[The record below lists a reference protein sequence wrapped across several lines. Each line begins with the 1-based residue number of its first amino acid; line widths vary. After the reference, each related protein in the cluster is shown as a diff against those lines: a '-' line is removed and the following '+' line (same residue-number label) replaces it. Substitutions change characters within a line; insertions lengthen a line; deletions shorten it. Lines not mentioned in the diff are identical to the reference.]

1 MLYLLSGAVPSVGRG
16 TGVSLSTNLVFTV
29 LLYNTGTM
37 SFNIT
42 SQINTELGG
51 LGPDEQQRVLDY
63 VRSLRRIGMGMS
75 ADALMKHVGC
85 IDSSD
90 GEAMRDA
97 IETGCEQ
104 VNMDEW

>member
-1 MLYLLSGAVPSVGRG
+1 
-16 TGVSLSTNLVFTV
+16 
-29 LLYNTGTM
+29 M
-37 SFNIT
+37 SSNIT
-42 SQINTELGG
+42 SRINTELGG
-51 LGPDEQQRVLDY
+51 LGPDAQQRVLDY
-63 VRSLRRIGMGMS
+63 VRSLKRIGAGMS

-90 GEAMRDA
+90 GQAMRDA

>member
-1 MLYLLSGAVPSVGRG
+1 
-16 TGVSLSTNLVFTV
+16 
-29 LLYNTGTM
+29 
-37 SFNIT
+37 
-42 SQINTELGG
+42 
-51 LGPDEQQRVLDY
+51 
-63 VRSLRRIGMGMS
+63 MS

-90 GEAMRDA
+90 GQAMRDA